1 LFDDSFLSDIVE
13 ILCSVG
19 VASCAATTEA
29 PHRQKSRRGR
39 IPKEPSDLYE
49 GGSSDAPFPGEV
61 QFFLDFIIAGFS
73 PDELSNDPR
82 LLPSTSQGR
91 SFSLQSHSSV
101 RPFARR
107 GGAGAKRRKSLGFER
122 RTRKRPGSPCM
133 IPQNLQLDSQKHLFN
148 STSAQR
154 ALARSWTSSANLASI
169 RIPSSSKFER

>member
-1 LFDDSFLSDIVE
+1 M
-13 ILCSVG
+13 
-19 VASCAATTEA
+19 ASCAATTEA

-73 PDELSNDPR
+73 PDESSNEPR

-91 SFSLQSHSSV
+91 SFPPQSHSSV
-101 RPFARR
+101 RPFVISRR

-122 RTRKRPGSPCM
+122 RTRSD
-133 IPQNLQLDSQKHLFN
+133 QAFLF
-148 STSAQR
+148 
-154 ALARSWTSSANLASI
+154 SI
-169 RIPSSSKFER
+169 RCSLK

>member
-1 LFDDSFLSDIVE
+1 MSRSFVRLE
-13 ILCSVG
+13 WRL
-19 VASCAATTEA
+19 CAATTEA

-91 SFSLQSHSSV
+91 SFPPQSHSSV
-101 RPFARR
+101 RPFVISRR

-122 RTRKRPGSPCM
+122 HTRKRPGLSFPYSLLLREVISQSAAVETIRGELAIGCVSTRR
-133 IPQNLQLDSQKHLFN
+133 NLVCGGRLRQK
-148 STSAQR
+148 
-154 ALARSWTSSANLASI
+154 
-169 RIPSSSKFER
+169 